1 MRFGCG
7 WTRRRGD
14 RRATEPGGSAAGS
27 NTGGSLERYTAT
39 SENWRVSPPH
49 PRELP
54 HSLATYAETL
64 SLARIGVANRRLC
77 MVYLVPPPPV
87 AVRGTPEELS
97 PCFHADRPGCGPW
110 SSLPSLWLD
119 AVRCRVR
126 NRKCPRPARRP
137 TRSARRTSGSTRPT
151 A

>member
-54 HSLATYAETL
+54 HSLETYAENAVSCAYRSCKPKALHGLLGPAAPRGRAGNTRGVITML
-64 SLARIGVANRRLC
+64 SC
-77 MVYLVPPPPV
+77 
-87 AVRGTPEELS
+87 
-97 PCFHADRPGCGPW
+97 
-110 SSLPSLWLD
+110 
-119 AVRCRVR
+119 
-126 NRKCPRPARRP
+126 
-137 TRSARRTSGSTRPT
+137 RSAGLWTVVIVALAVAGCSPMQGAEQKVPASRAT
-151 A
+151 ANEIR